1 MSQVRRI
8 LQLAIALSLLCV
20 HPLCAQNAPAA
31 ANQQEQ
37 DTAPPEG
44 VYRVGGGVTAPRAI
58 YAPNPEYT
66 DKARKA
72 KTNGTV
78 VVSLIVTPEGKA
90 QNVQVTKSLTPDL
103 DQKAIEA
110 VRKWRFKPAT
120 KDGQPVAVRISAE
133 ATFRL
138 Y

>member
-1 MSQVRRI
+1 MRQI
-8 LQLAIALSLLCV
+8 LQFIIALSLLSS
-20 HPLCAQNAPAA
+20 HPIFAQNP
-31 ANQQEQ
+31 QDQ
-37 DTAPPEG
+37 DTLPPG
-44 VYRVGGGVTAPRAI
+44 VYRVGGAVTAPRAI

-78 VVSLIVTPEGKA
+78 VVSLVVTPEGA
-90 QNVQVTKSLTPDL
+90 ARDVRVTKSLTPDL
-103 DQKAIEA
+103 DQKAVEA
-110 VRKWRFKPAT
+110 VRKWRLKPAT
-120 KDGQPVAVRISAE
+120 KDGQPVAAQISAE